1 MATGYQYGGALSKRR
16 ARRGYRVPMSEINV
30 TPMVDVMLVLLI
42 IFMVTAPLL
51 TVGVDIGQD
60 ANLPEVALP
69 QTEAGAVAPVEKALS
84 ITVDADGK
92 IFLQDLRDRVRG
104 VGAEAH
110 GHQRDLRDRPGLG
123 PGGRGDL
130 LWRRRKGSG
139 PHQGGGPPGHPP
151 HRPDRS
157 ALICLKAGV

>member
-1 MATGYQYGGALSKRR
+1 VRTAMATGYHYGGALSKRR

-92 IFLQDLRDRVRG
+92 IFLQDSEIEFEDLVPKLTAISETFGTGQVWVRG
-104 VGAEAH
+104 DAATSYGDVARVLVRIKEA
-110 GHQRDLRDRPGLG
+110 GL
-123 PGGRGDL
+123 PVTL
-130 LWRRRKGSG
+130 LTDQIAQ
-139 PHQGGGPPGHPP
+139 P
-151 HRPDRS
+151 
-157 ALICLKAGV
+157 